1 MKPSNYF
8 PDSSAQLPRDTLP
21 RNTPQGLGS
30 PSISMPRLRETP
42 YNLLIFP
49 ALWVGFILSCPE
61 GRASPM
67 AYIRQYD
74 TGSDLSDVGYYFPG
88 EYPCGICDL
97 SIRSLSSKL
106 STNEHTYIIEHN
118 YQTLLHSKIEQYS
131 FNNEEIS
138 YFLTPPGDT
147 HIRQHYQHNFIR
159 SRNTSALFKNQHPTP
174 WFPPVTARGHHQ
186 SSGILQRRQ
195 HAVAR
200 LPRTTAQDPSRA

>member
-8 PDSSAQLPRDTLP
+8 PDSSAQLPRETLP

-30 PSISMPRLRETP
+30 PPISLPRLRDNP

-97 SIRSLSSKL
+97 SIRSLSPEL
-106 STNEHTYIIEHN
+106 STNEHKYIIEHN
-118 YQTLLHSKIEQYS
+118 YQILLHSKIEQYS

-138 YFLTPPGDT
+138 YFLTPPG
-147 HIRQHYQHNFIR
+147 
-159 SRNTSALFKNQHPTP
+159 SRHSYTLTLSTQLYTFPKHVCSLQEPTP
-174 WFPPVTARGHHQ
+174 NSLIPTSHR
-186 SSGILQRRQ
+186 
-195 HAVAR
+195 
-200 LPRTTAQDPSRA
+200 